1 MHYQEPWTD
10 AEMDKVELQVID
22 RLKDHLSIETIEGTV
37 LYDWENVSREEHL
50 TWCLEADLEEG
61 VSWANE

>member
-37 LYDWENVSREEHL
+37 LYEWENVSREEHL
-50 TWCLEADLEEG
+50 TWCMEADLEEV

>member
-37 LYDWENVSREEHL
+37 LYDWENVSREEPHL
-50 TWCLEADLEEG
+50 VPGSRPRRGRKLG
-61 VSWANE
+61 K